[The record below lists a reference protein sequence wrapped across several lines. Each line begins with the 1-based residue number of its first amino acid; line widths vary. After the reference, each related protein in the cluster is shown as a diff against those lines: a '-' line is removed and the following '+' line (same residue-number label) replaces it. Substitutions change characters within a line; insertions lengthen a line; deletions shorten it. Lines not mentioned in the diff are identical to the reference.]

1 MISYAEA
8 LSRAKATEPTGTN
21 GSGLQRQSSLGWTAS
36 TNTSWKSKTRAW
48 TTPNS
53 PIGWRKTPKS
63 LPKRTQPK
71 TAQPLTR
78 LPASTTKRK
87 RLTMMPSSKRT
98 TKHGLNLNGN
108 AKTTDKPKSLPPKQ
122 KASERRGFGSYRF
135 FVSPTM
141 SFGVYYT
148 MNCRVLLRFFC

>member
-8 LSRAKATEPTGTN
+8 LSRAKANRTDWNERERIAKAIITWVDSEYEYELEIENEGMDDTEFTE
-21 GSGLQRQSSLGWTAS
+21 
-36 TNTSWKSKTRAW
+36 
-48 TTPNS
+48 
-53 PIGWRKTPKS
+53 
-63 LPKRTQPK
+63 

-108 AKTTDKPKSLPPKQ
+108 AKTTDKPKAYHQNKKPRNAEALARTGFSFPP
-122 KASERRGFGSYRF
+122 
-135 FVSPTM
+135 P
-141 SFGVYYT
+141 
-148 MNCRVLLRFFC
+148 